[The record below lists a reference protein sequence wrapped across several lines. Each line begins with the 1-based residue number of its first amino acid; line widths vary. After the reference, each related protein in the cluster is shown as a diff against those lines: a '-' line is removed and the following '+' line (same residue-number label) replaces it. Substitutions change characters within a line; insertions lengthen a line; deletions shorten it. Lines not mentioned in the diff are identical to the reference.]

1 MSSKSKS
8 KASARKRILIV
19 DDHPMMREGLRQLV
33 GQQPDLEVC
42 CEAENAAMALQIA
55 EKGRPDLAIVDISLK
70 ESSGLEL
77 IKDLRIRHPGLPV
90 LVLSMH
96 DESLYAERVL
106 REAAPAKAAQARLE
120 AEFKK
125 REGELND
132 TGTKLRADMDKL
144 DKEGPTLSEAERT
157 RRQRDLS
164 EQQRD
169 FERKRRELMED
180 LNTRKN
186 EELAAV
192 TERAS
197 KVIKQIFEQEK
208 YDLIL
213 QEVVFAGPRVD
224 ITKKVIDA
232 LNAGK

>member
-1 MSSKSKS
+1 MTSLLKSLL
-8 KASARKRILIV
+8 AAVALCAALGVSAQ
-19 DDHPMMREGLRQLV
+19 E
-33 GQQPDLEVC
+33 
-42 CEAENAAMALQIA
+42 
-55 EKGRPDLAIVDISLK
+55 LK
-70 ESSGLEL
+70 IGYVN
-77 IKDLRIRHPGLPV
+77 G
-90 LVLSMH
+90 
-96 DESLYAERVL
+96 ERVL
-106 REAAPAKAAQARLE
+106 REATPAKAAQAKLE

-125 REGELND
+125 RETELND
-132 TGTKLRADMDKL
+132 VGTKLRAAMDKL
-144 DKEGPTLSEAERT
+144 DKDGPTLPEAERS

-164 EQQRD
+164 DQQRD
-169 FERKRRELMED
+169 FDRKRRELLED
-180 LNTRKN
+180 LNQRKN